1 MTTTRTDPAALV
13 RQARDLIEELNH
25 VVLDDAGTLSA
36 PALSD
41 TVQALKSLVERLPQA
56 FEQTGTALVMLA
68 DQDKVVLDNGQD
80 PKAATTQV
88 AAELR
93 AVAASSE
100 QLARDLS
107 HPASA
112 LFLMGG
118 R

>member
-1 MTTTRTDPAALV
+1 MATTTADPARLV
-13 RQARDLIEELNH
+13 YQARDLIEELNR

-36 PALSD
+36 PVLSE
-41 TVQALKSLVERLPQA
+41 TVQALKSLVERLPHA
-56 FEQTGTALVMLA
+56 FEQTAQVLVMLA
-68 DQDKVVLDNGQD
+68 AGDRITVEQGDAKSEA
-80 PKAATTQV
+80 AAT

-93 AVAASSE
+93 TVAVHTE
-100 QLARDLS
+100 LLAKELS